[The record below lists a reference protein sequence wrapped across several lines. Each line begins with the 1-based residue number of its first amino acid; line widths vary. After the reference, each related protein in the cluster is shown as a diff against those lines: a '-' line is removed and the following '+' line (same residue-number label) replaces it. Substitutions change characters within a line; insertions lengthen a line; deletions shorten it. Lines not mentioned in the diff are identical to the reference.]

1 MKKSINIAPNKNGEK
16 YMMLGQLTEN
26 PREVFKCYQSGVEIF
41 IHDYNTLSNTLN
53 NNLTQK
59 SPKDLEKLS
68 HLRSSI
74 ASGYAA
80 IAELHMTSILWYN
93 NNLF

>member
-1 MKKSINIAPNKNGEK
+1 
-16 YMMLGQLTEN
+16 MMLGQLVDN

-41 IHDYNTLSNTLN
+41 LHDYNTLSNALN
-53 NNLTQK
+53 NNLIQHSQK
-59 SPKDLEKLS
+59 DIEKISSLK
-68 HLRSSI
+68 SSI

-93 NNLF
+93 KQFLNVIIK